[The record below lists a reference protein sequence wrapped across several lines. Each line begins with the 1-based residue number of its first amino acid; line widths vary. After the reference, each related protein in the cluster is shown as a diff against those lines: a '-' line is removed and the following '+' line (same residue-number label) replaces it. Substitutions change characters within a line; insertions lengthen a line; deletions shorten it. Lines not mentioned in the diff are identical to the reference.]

1 MEQVRAPQVEDHLRE
16 LIHGELLEEPFDGDD
31 PLAAGVVDS
40 LGIEQLIEY
49 VFEAWGVELGD
60 EDIVEENFESL
71 TALAALVEVKSRRA
85 SAARG
90 AR

>member
-1 MEQVRAPQVEDHLRE
+1 
-16 LIHGELLEEPFDGDD
+16 
-31 PLAAGVVDS
+31 
-40 LGIEQLIEY
+40 
-49 VFEAWGVELGD
+49 VELGD